1 MRTATCDE
9 RGLIDVITAD
19 GRPLLALT
27 GFCLMLAGAFAA
39 LQSITGEFLPHDVR
53 YLGMTARHL
62 CQVNE
67 CRVVH
72 FMIHD
77 RVSFGGAIFAI
88 GVLYIWLAA
97 FPLRRGE
104 AWAWWLFL
112 VSGGIGF
119 GSFFAFLGYGYL
131 DTWHAV
137 ATLALLLGYVAGLL
151 RVYPTLRGPLGF
163 STLSRPANWGSW
175 RSRLGLGRALLL
187 VAGLGLTGG
196 GLTILVVGTTAV
208 FVPQDLDYMGMTAAQ
223 LDAINPRLVPLIAH
237 DRAGFGG
244 AVCCAGVT
252 LSFCVWCARPSRALW
267 QALLIAGAVGFT
279 TAIGVHPAVGYTDMV
294 HLAPAIVG
302 ATIYFAGLILI
313 RTR

>member
-1 MRTATCDE
+1 MFLELGLGLLLRLHAPGEPVLAGLRRVSDGGIAVHVLGERGNGKSKKYRERDGVTHGGALAQDDKPDHNNRASLAQDATLTGPPRCGYRSERGRTMRTATCDE
-9 RGLIDVITAD
+9 RGLVEVTTGD

-77 RVSFGGAIFAI
+77 RVSFGGAIFAV
-88 GVLYIWLAA
+88 GVLYIWLAT

-119 GSFFAFLGYGYL
+119 GSFFTYLGYGYL
-131 DTWHAV
+131 DTWHAA
-137 ATLALLLGYVAGLL
+137 ATLALLLCYVAGLL
-151 RVYPTLRGPLGF
+151 RSYPMLRGPLG
-163 STLSRPANWGSW
+163 
-175 RSRLGLGRALLL
+175 
-187 VAGLGLTGG
+187 
-196 GLTILVVGTTAV
+196 
-208 FVPQDLDYMGMTAAQ
+208 
-223 LDAINPRLVPLIAH
+223 
-237 DRAGFGG
+237 
-244 AVCCAGVT
+244 
-252 LSFCVWCARPSRALW
+252 
-267 QALLIAGAVGFT
+267 
-279 TAIGVHPAVGYTDMV
+279 
-294 HLAPAIVG
+294 
-302 ATIYFAGLILI
+302 
-313 RTR
+313 